1 MRAAK
6 DRFYMNMSLD
16 EKLSKQMRLFLVE
29 EFGNLQGISAL
40 MDVYVQRGMEQDALD
55 PDMRALT
62 IAKVKEVMEERK
74 AARLANLAAARARV

>member
-1 MRAAK
+1 MLKAK

-40 MDVYVQRGMEQDALD
+40 MDVYVQRGLEQDALD

-62 IAKVKEVMEERK
+62 IAKVKEAMEERK
-74 AARLANLAAARARV
+74 AARLANLAAARANR